1 MNTQTQN
8 VPAQS
13 PAKAFQTYML
23 KYKSQLEAALPKHLS
38 VDRMI
43 RLSLTAFSQNPALQQ
58 CTSNSIFSSII
69 IASQL
74 GLEPGV
80 NGQGYLVPYK
90 DKCTFIPGWK
100 GLVDLAQRGGR
111 SSVWTGAVYEGDD
124 FDYMLGD
131 SPYCK
136 HRPCGEFDVDKLTH
150 VYAIGR
156 VKDSEMPIIEVWPVR
171 KVREHFKKTVVKP
184 LQPNHY
190 SHKHFEAYARKVAL
204 LQVLKYMPQ
213 SIELSNAMDVSNAQ
227 ESGKGVTI
235 DGDFVTVENNH
246 AQEFEQN
253 AQNTTSNDLDHDQF
267 SFNESQDIGQSSQ
280 EEVLEDYAPTFAQIK
295 RGILTAKSPA
305 HLDVMEE
312 QVMDHANKEERKQL
326 MILIKAQGQKFQPV
340 GEVTVSKKPEQTKT
354 DDESIKEYQ
363 ELLAE
368 IEKTPLQEPEHK
380 QPENPQKTASKDAE
394 KLSSIAIRKE
404 YLLKMNKVETLAELN
419 EIHSSFLANDGLTGT
434 HLSYLKDTYTQLKQK
449 FTPPVKEEPK
459 ATVAGPDPI
468 KSNYVKAGL
477 EQMIA
482 EAKDVVSL
490 EAEVAR
496 TIKGNESKLTKE
508 HNQAVLMAYAHRKE
522 VLSQQDIF
530 EDELSLVDTYLQSID
545 QAESIDRL
553 NEIMSDPAVN
563 SLPDD
568 ETAQI
573 NNAYDRRYA
582 ELQG

>member
-1 MNTQTQN
+1 MNAQN
-8 VPAQS
+8 QNMPAQS

-23 KYKSQLEAALPKHLS
+23 KYKSQLEAALPKHLT

-111 SSVWTGAVYEGDD
+111 SSVWTGAVYEGDE

-131 SPYCK
+131 SPYCRHK
-136 HRPCGEFDVDKLTH
+136 PCGEFDVDKLTH

-235 DGDFVTVENNH
+235 DGDFVTVDTNQYQEQDQNVQTSTQNEVSNH
-246 AQEFEQN
+246 QN
-253 AQNTTSNDLDHDQF
+253 YED
-267 SFNESQDIGQSSQ
+267 ESQVSQ
-280 EEVLEDYAPTFAQIK
+280 QKVMQNEVVEDYAPTFTQIK
-295 RGILTAKSPA
+295 RGILSAKSPA

-312 QVMDHANKEERKQL
+312 QAMDHADKEERKQL
-326 MILIKAQGQKFQPV
+326 MTLIKAQGQKFQPIA
-340 GEVTVSKKPEQTKT
+340 EVSTAKKPEPVLIN
-354 DDESIKEYQ
+354 DGLGEVV
-363 ELLAE
+363 
-368 IEKTPLQEPEHK
+368 
-380 QPENPQKTASKDAE
+380 DAE
-394 KLSSIAIRKE
+394 VTEDDLQQLEQRQANDTQKIQSKNAEKATSLSIRRE
-404 YLLKMNKVETLAELN
+404 YLLRMNAATSQDDLN
-419 EIHSSFLANDGLTGT
+419 KIHDEFLKNDGLTGT

-449 FTPPVKEEPK
+449 FTPPPAKEEPK

-468 KSNYVKAGL
+468 KSNSVKAGL
-477 EQMIA
+477 ERMIA

-522 VLSQQDIF
+522 VLLQQDIF
-530 EDELSLVDTYLQSID
+530 EDGLSLVDTYLQSID